1 MKQKKQKN
9 KIISKT
15 INISF
20 IKDKKGIN
28 EVHPKCQTKKFNIWR
43 CIFISKYLSEF
54 KLKVI
59 EDMMG
64 SKESIY
70 GIARKYNLNEL
81 IVRMWFRRYELQGA
95 KELKAN

>member
-1 MKQKKQKN
+1 
-9 KIISKT
+9 
-15 INISF
+15 
-20 IKDKKGIN
+20 
-28 EVHPKCQTKKFNIWR
+28 
-43 CIFISKYLSEF
+43 
-54 KLKVI
+54 
-59 EDMMG
+59 MMG